1 MNEDVIYF
9 DDKVIVQT
17 TVTNMCSVTRCW
29 FTKQHKNVAT
39 AVFNLNSPKVAH
51 YVCCF

>member
-17 TVTNMCSVTRCW
+17 TVTNMCSVTRSGH
-29 FTKQHKNVAT
+29 FLKVLMMAIFYQKQHT
-39 AVFNLNSPKVAH
+39 
-51 YVCCF
+51 

>member
-29 FTKQHKNVAT
+29 NKK
-39 AVFNLNSPKVAH
+39 
-51 YVCCF
+51 